1 MRNYKVSP
9 NLRASLRKA
18 NIVVLAHSYNPS
30 IVSPDWVLERKIL
43 NEPINDFVH
52 TQAFSLMQN
61 NNFSLVVDTNRL
73 QLSAKKLDSDNIKLM
88 PQILHRFFT
97 FLPET
102 PCRAMGFNFTYEL
115 KVRHDLLKDV
125 LSPKKQTIEKL
136 FASEYKLGA
145 IIHFEFEECFFVRV
159 NISPMRQKENIQV
172 VNFNFHTIINKAI
185 IAKERLNLY
194 EKILQKMERIQK
206 WI

>member
-1 MRNYKVSP
+1 VRNYKVPS

-18 NIVVLAHSYNPS
+18 NIVVLAHSYNPF
-30 IVSPDWVLERKIL
+30 IVSPDWVLEKKIL
-43 NEPINDFVH
+43 SQPINDFVH
-52 TQAFSLMQN
+52 TPAFSIMQN
-61 NNFSLVVDTNRL
+61 NNFSLVVDANRL
-73 QLSAKKLDSDNIKLM
+73 QLSTKKLDSDNIKLM
-88 PQILHRFFT
+88 PQILDRFFT

-125 LSPKKQTIEKL
+125 LSPKKQAIEKL

-145 IIHFEFEECFFVRV
+145 IIHFEFEKCFFARV
-159 NISPMRQKENIQV
+159 NISPMRQKEKLQV
-172 VNFNFHTIINKAI
+172 VNFNFHTNINGAI
-185 IAKERLNLY
+185 EAREKLNLY
-194 EKILQKMERIQK
+194 EKTLQKVERIQK